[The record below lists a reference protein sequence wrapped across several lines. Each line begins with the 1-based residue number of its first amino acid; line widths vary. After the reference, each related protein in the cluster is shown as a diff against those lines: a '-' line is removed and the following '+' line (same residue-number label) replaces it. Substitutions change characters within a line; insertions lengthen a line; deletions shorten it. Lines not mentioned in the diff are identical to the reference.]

1 MKSLYQFRMIAKSK
15 EDGSYFTPDIIAF
28 SARDLRSQAYAL
40 LPFGYKFVA
49 LVRSHPGSHT
59 ELNPLAYWGR
69 AHEATADGSPA

>member
-40 LPFGYKFVA
+40 RRPPRG
-49 LVRSHPGSHT
+49 
-59 ELNPLAYWGR
+59 GR
-69 AHEATADGSPA
+69 GLKYLYPASDN